1 MKDYGLGRAAEGRE
15 SGLSRSARSVAG
27 WLAGAVVAGGVIL
40 GAYAVQDAQ
49 GAQTALGTSPGAVAL
64 NPASGPVNSMPQWST
79 TTGCP
84 AGFQGS
90 AVFRAVRPNGTTFSI
105 SMAADKVTAPFS
117 GTLQGPITEI
127 QSVAGV
133 PDGGWQEFVV
143 ICFSGDSLT
152 GSSHPDMDTF
162 IAYSANGTYTS
173 SAVAPTTPADPSSPS
188 SADGTGA
195 GSGASGAS
203 GTGSGSSSSPGVTP
217 SPSMTLITPDP
228 TSSPSTAQLASPL
241 KSDFAVTG

>member
-1 MKDYGLGRAAEGRE
+1 M
-15 SGLSRSARSVAG
+15 AG

-40 GAYAVQDAQ
+40 GAYAAQDAQ

-64 NPASGPVNSMPQWST
+64 NPASGSVNSTPKWST

-84 AGFQGS
+84 TGFQGS

-127 QSVAGV
+127 QSVADV

-162 IAYSANGTYTS
+162 ITYSANGTYTS
-173 SAVAPTTPADPSSPS
+173 SAVAPTTPADPSSS
-188 SADGTGA
+188 SAGGTGA
-195 GSGASGAS
+195 GSGASGTSGTS
-203 GTGSGSSSSPGVTP
+203 GTGSGSSSSSSNVTP

-228 TSSPSTAQLASPL
+228 TSSPSTAQSASPL